1 MPPNKASPGHAGTP
15 SALICLPPV
24 SEDLLVVWT
33 EASQTSDLDAHQ
45 PLLQAFSRFPYP
57 SLADMALLCLRHS
70 LKMEKVKAWFMAQ
83 RLRCGISWS
92 PEEIEATRV
101 RLAVH
106 WDQMPF
112 RALLASRDPLAQAG
126 KSQGASVPAPSKAQE
141 SWVTSVVQTPGAAS
155 MVSPYQAHE
164 IQVTSPVQAPGAASI
179 ISPYQ
184 AQEIQVVSS
193 VPTPTGSRHRAPE
206 SKPPTGPS
214 LQPRVEAPAVPPPSL
229 YPTPPPA
236 YRAWMDFPAA
246 SSLDLPPQGV
256 GTAPWDLSKPSR
268 LGAPDGGGQS
278 EAVPTSSS
286 LASSRGPAVPPAN
299 GAKLWGQHPSPEA
312 QQQPRKIKRKTKEQ
326 LAMLKSFFLRCQW
339 AQREDY
345 LWLEQVTG
353 LPRTEIIQWFGDT
366 RYALKHGQLKWFWD
380 NTMPGSGPPAQG
392 SGPTAQGAEPPAQAT
407 RPLSQ
412 SPKLQPDTAPLES
425 YWAAHWQLR
434 EVDVPALCQ
443 QSGMGREEVLNWFYS
458 RSPEPAEVEVCLGEE
473 DGGEEEEEVMA
484 PDEEEEEEEEEEED
498 EEDDDDD
505 EDDLVLQE

>member
-1 MPPNKASPGHAGTP
+1 MKSGLHRAESPKLGGKLGSEEGAERAIFAGIIPKMVAGSQDGLLKGLDGGDGPASLAWSWCPQEDVGLKRLSLGPQYCSDFPAPEDP
-15 SALICLPPV
+15 SLPP
-24 SEDLLVVWT
+24 S

-126 KSQGASVPAPSKAQE
+126 KSQGASVPTPSKAQE

-184 AQEIQVVSS
+184 AQEIQV
-193 VPTPTGSRHRAPE
+193 
-206 SKPPTGPS
+206 
-214 LQPRVEAPAVPPPSL
+214 
-229 YPTPPPA
+229 
-236 YRAWMDFPAA
+236 
-246 SSLDLPPQGV
+246 
-256 GTAPWDLSKPSR
+256 
-268 LGAPDGGGQS
+268 
-278 EAVPTSSS
+278 
-286 LASSRGPAVPPAN
+286 
-299 GAKLWGQHPSPEA
+299 
-312 QQQPRKIKRKTKEQ
+312 IKRKTKEQ

-407 RPLSQ
+407 GPLSQ

-484 PDEEEEEEEEEEED
+484 PDEEEEEEEEDEEEED
-498 EEDDDDD
+498 DDDDD